1 MWCALSTPGAH
12 LLPAFCCHYYLIGC
26 LVGLFRRNTPKNRLS
41 EKIYSGS
48 EAVNGSVII
57 ENRTKYLYYIIAA
70 RIVIRYQCITAWKAV
85 LVPYVLFYSEKGLV
99 KMRLIAKIYEIYDKY
114 YATVNR
120 LFKRAYPLS

>member
-1 MWCALSTPGAH
+1 MVRFKHARRTPFTSVLRP
-12 LLPAFCCHYYLIGC
+12 LLFNR
-26 LVGLFRRNTPKNRLS
+26 LFGWPFQAEYAINRLS

-85 LVPYVLFYSEKGLV
+85 LVPYALFYSEKGLV

-114 YATVNR
+114 NMR
-120 LFKRAYPLS
+120 Q